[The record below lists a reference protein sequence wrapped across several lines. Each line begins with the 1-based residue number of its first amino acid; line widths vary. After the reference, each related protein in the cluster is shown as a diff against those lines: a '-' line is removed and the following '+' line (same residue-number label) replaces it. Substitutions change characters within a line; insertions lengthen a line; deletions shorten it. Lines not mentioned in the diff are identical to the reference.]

1 MLTFGLLTK
10 REESSRAK
18 NQSYEKDCSIDEEHP
33 LSVPSSI
40 IDNGRWV
47 RAISTNQ
54 FGLFCNL
61 INHSRCEQRIEEK

>member
-1 MLTFGLLTK
+1 MIQIKIKEHLPLFVNIPINFLFTNQKGRK
-10 REESSRAK
+10 YRAK

-54 FGLFCNL
+54 F
-61 INHSRCEQRIEEK
+61 